1 MSVNLF
7 RAWYPARS
15 LTSVNIIKLLSQAL
29 DIQCLYGVPF
39 ALKLLAET
47 PEGLQ
52 VLKHLRLVAFSG
64 SPCPDELGNFLVSEA
79 VPLVDCGLSASFSF
93 VFPLG
98 VL

>member
-15 LTSVNIIKLLSQAL
+15 LTSVNIIKLLSQAP

-64 SPCPDELGNFLVSEA
+64 SPCPDELGNLVSEA
-79 VPLVDCGLSASFSF
+79 VPLVDCGLGASFSC